1 MQKYLININELK
13 SENET
18 LKHQKNSTENNS
30 DDYQDLKIEN
40 NQLYQDIE
48 ILKNEKLTIMNDT
61 DRLIKTNEN
70 LNNILR
76 DNLSKTQS
84 ELQEFKNINQQL
96 IQENEKL
103 KLELKSKNNN
113 ETSNNTKLYGSG
125 KNFNKNLENMNKG
138 VIDLDKKSYDYL
150 KDQLKKFKTKK

>member
-84 ELQEFKNINQQL
+84 EL
-96 IQENEKL
+96 
-103 KLELKSKNNN
+103 
-113 ETSNNTKLYGSG
+113 
-125 KNFNKNLENMNKG
+125 
-138 VIDLDKKSYDYL
+138 
-150 KDQLKKFKTKK
+150 